1 MERQQNS
8 RLALVGM
15 VVAMLIFG
23 SVGIIAPYT
32 GLQAFELVFVR
43 CVSAS
48 VFLGLGWFLSG
59 QMRHEKWDKRELLRV
74 ACCGLALVANWICL
88 FRAFEL
94 MPVTVAVALYY
105 LAPVLVSLAG
115 VLLLGER
122 LSALALLAIVVC
134 FAGSALVAGIENQSL
149 QSLLSS
155 GPVWALAAAVF
166 YAALTVLGKGV
177 QQLSPYAV
185 ACLQTLL
192 GTLLLPMFVNFSAF
206 SGLTPHHWAAIL
218 VIGAVHTGLVYY
230 LFFGSIRALPT
241 GLISALVYLDP
252 VAAMVLDICI
262 NGFRP
267 STVQI
272 VGIALMAFGLAL
284 SSIATRQR
292 KPQLQESPA

>member
-1 MERQQNS
+1 MARQQSS
-8 RLALVGM
+8 RFALVGM
-15 VVAMLIFG
+15 MVAMLIFG

-48 VFLGLGWFLSG
+48 VFLGAGWFFSG
-59 QMRHEKWDKRELLRV
+59 QMQHEKWDKRELLRV

-115 VLLLGER
+115 LLILGER
-122 LSALALLAIVVC
+122 LGTFALLAIVVC
-134 FAGSALVAGIENQSL
+134 FIGSALVAGIEQQSL

-155 GPVWALAAAVF
+155 GPAWALAAAFF

-192 GTLLLPMFVNFSAF
+192 GTFLLPMFVNFSEF
-206 SGLTPHHWAAIL
+206 SELMPHNWGAIL
-218 VIGAVHTGLVYY
+218 VIGAVHTGLVYF

-241 GLISALVYLDP
+241 SLISALVYLDP
-252 VAAMVLDICI
+252 VAAIVLDIGI

-284 SSIATRQR
+284 SSIASPQR
-292 KPQLQESPA
+292 KLQS

>member
-1 MERQQNS
+1 MARQQSS
-8 RLALVGM
+8 RFALVGM
-15 VVAMLIFG
+15 MLAMLIFG

-48 VFLGLGWFLSG
+48 VFLGAGWFFSG
-59 QMRHEKWDKRELLRV
+59 QMRHEKWDKRELMRV

-115 VLLLGER
+115 LLILGER
-122 LSALALLAIVVC
+122 LGTFALLAIVVC
-134 FAGSALVAGIENQSL
+134 FIGSALVAGIEQQSL

-155 GPVWALAAAVF
+155 GPAWALAAAFF

-192 GTLLLPMFVNFSAF
+192 GTFLLPMFVNFSEF
-206 SGLTPHHWAAIL
+206 SELMPHNWGAIL
-218 VIGAVHTGLVYY
+218 VIGAVHTGLVYF

-241 GLISALVYLDP
+241 SLISALVYLDP
-252 VAAMVLDICI
+252 VAAIVLDIGI

-284 SSIATRQR
+284 SSIASRQR
-292 KPQLQESPA
+292 KLQS